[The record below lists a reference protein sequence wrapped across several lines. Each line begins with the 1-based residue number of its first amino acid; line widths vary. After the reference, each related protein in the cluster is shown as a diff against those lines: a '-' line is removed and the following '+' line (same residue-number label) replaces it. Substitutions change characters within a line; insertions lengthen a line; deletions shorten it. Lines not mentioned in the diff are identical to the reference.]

1 MENIREQIE
10 TIVNN
15 TIQENNWKNLT
26 SKEYSEFS
34 NVTEIGKQI
43 NINDKSITGAEVT
56 DVLEEIGICKRENE
70 RILLTD
76 KGKLYGRYVIS
87 IYLSANNHIVT
98 DKGYVKY
105 KMEVKELIE
114 KFLLENQQFIEN
126 KRKERN
132 TKRNKTR
139 NLNKEKIYKEGTR
152 NE

>member
-10 TIVNN
+10 TIVNT

>member
-70 RILLTD
+70 RIILTD
-76 KGKLYGRYVIS
+76 KGKLYGRYAIS
-87 IYLSANNHIVT
+87 ICLSTNNPIVT
-98 DKGYVKY
+98 DKGYAKY

-114 KFLLENQQFIEN
+114 KFLLENPQFIEN

-139 NLNKEKIYKEGTR
+139 NLNKEKIYKEETR
-152 NE
+152 NG

>member
-15 TIQENNWKNLT
+15 TIQENNWENLT

-43 NINDKSITGAEVT
+43 NFNDKSITGAEVT

-70 RILLTD
+70 RIILTD
-76 KGKLYGRYVIS
+76 KGKLYGGYAIS
-87 IYLSANNHIVT
+87 ICLSTNNPIVT
-98 DKGYVKY
+98 DKGYAKY
-105 KMEVKELIE
+105 KMEVKDLIE
-114 KFLLENQQFIEN
+114 KFLLENPQFIES

-152 NE
+152 NG

>member
-56 DVLEEIGICKRENE
+56 DVLEEIGICKREND
-70 RILLTD
+70 RIILTD
-76 KGKLYGRYVIS
+76 KGKLYGRYAIS
-87 IYLSANNHIVT
+87 ICLSTNNPIVT
-98 DKGYVKY
+98 DKGYAKY

-114 KFLLENQQFIEN
+114 KFLLENPQFIEN

-152 NE
+152 NG

>member
-15 TIQENNWKNLT
+15 TIQENNWENLT

-43 NINDKSITGAEVT
+43 DFNDKSITGAEVT

-70 RILLTD
+70 RIILTD
-76 KGKLYGRYVIS
+76 KGKLYGRYAIS
-87 IYLSANNHIVT
+87 ICLSTNNPIVT
-98 DKGYVKY
+98 DKGYAKY
-105 KMEVKELIE
+105 KMEVKDLIE
-114 KFLLENQQFIEN
+114 KFLLENPQFIES

-152 NE
+152 NG

>member
-114 KFLLENQQFIEN
+114 KFLLENPQFIEN

-152 NE
+152 NG

>member
-15 TIQENNWKNLT
+15 TIQENNWENLT

-43 NINDKSITGAEVT
+43 NFNDKSITGAEVT

-70 RILLTD
+70 RIILTD

-87 IYLSANNHIVT
+87 ICLSTNNPIVT
-98 DKGYVKY
+98 DKGYAKY
-105 KMEVKELIE
+105 KMEVKDLIE
-114 KFLLENQQFIEN
+114 KFLLENPQFIES

-152 NE
+152 NG

>member
-15 TIQENNWKNLT
+15 TIQENNWENLT

-43 NINDKSITGAEVT
+43 NFNDKSITGAEVT

-70 RILLTD
+70 RIILTD
-76 KGKLYGRYVIS
+76 KGKLYGRYAIS
-87 IYLSANNHIVT
+87 ICLSTNNPIVT
-98 DKGYVKY
+98 DKGYAKY
-105 KMEVKELIE
+105 KMEVKDLIE
-114 KFLLENQQFIEN
+114 KFLLENPQFIES

-152 NE
+152 NG

>member
-15 TIQENNWKNLT
+15 TIQENNWENLT

-43 NINDKSITGAEVT
+43 DFNDKSITRAEVT

-70 RILLTD
+70 RIILTD
-76 KGKLYGRYVIS
+76 KGKLYGRYAIS
-87 IYLSANNHIVT
+87 ICLSTNNPIVT
-98 DKGYVKY
+98 DKGYAKY
-105 KMEVKELIE
+105 KMEVKDLIE
-114 KFLLENQQFIEN
+114 KFLLENPQFIES

-152 NE
+152 NG

>member
-87 IYLSANNHIVT
+87 IYLSASNHIVT

-114 KFLLENQQFIEN
+114 KFLLENPQFIES

-139 NLNKEKIYKEGTR
+139 NLNKEKIYEEGTR
-152 NE
+152 NG